1 MAKAVIMPKFGM
13 DQEEGTVAQWLK
25 QEGDAVEKGEVI
37 LEVETDKINMEVEAP
52 ASGVLAAI
60 RIGPGVTVPIGAVIA
75 YILKPGEEPPQENP
89 TPVAERAA
97 PSAESSASLPKASPV
112 AQRMAAVTGTD
123 LAALTPQDG
132 RARIMKRDVEAAL
145 RAEPALRTDKVAA
158 TPAAKRRARE
168 LGVDLA
174 AVIGRG
180 PAGRIQVM
188 DVEDAALAATPNAG
202 SGAVVGER
210 QASGQPLSTMRRTIA
225 ARLSASWQ
233 TAPHIML
240 TSSIDMLAAETL
252 RERLADDFAQV
263 NLKLTPTV
271 LIASAVAA
279 ALMRH
284 PALNGWLIEQDGQL
298 RWQAVDTVNLG
309 VAVSLPKA
317 TGGGLIVPVVRRAET
332 FGLIDLGRAIAD
344 VARRGPRGQA
354 LARRSYPGHF
364 HGFEPRHVSRRSLHG
379 HHQSTASCDPGCRSY
394 RYPTPLEW
402 RIV

>member
-25 QEGDAVEKGEVI
+25 QEGDTVEKGEVI

-132 RARIMKRDVEAAL
+132 SARIMKRDVEAAL
-145 RAEPALRTDKVAA
+145 RAEPALATDKVAA

-174 AVIGRG
+174 LVIGRG
-180 PAGRIQVM
+180 P
-188 DVEDAALAATPNAG
+188 
-202 SGAVVGER
+202 
-210 QASGQPLSTMRRTIA
+210 
-225 ARLSASWQ
+225 
-233 TAPHIML
+233 
-240 TSSIDMLAAETL
+240 
-252 RERLADDFAQV
+252 
-263 NLKLTPTV
+263 
-271 LIASAVAA
+271 
-279 ALMRH
+279 
-284 PALNGWLIEQDGQL
+284 
-298 RWQAVDTVNLG
+298 
-309 VAVSLPKA
+309 
-317 TGGGLIVPVVRRAET
+317 VR
-332 FGLIDLGRAIAD
+332 
-344 VARRGPRGQA
+344 
-354 LARRSYPGHF
+354 
-364 HGFEPRHVSRRSLHG
+364 
-379 HHQSTASCDPGCRSY
+379 TASR
-394 RYPTPLEW
+394 
-402 RIV
+402 